1 MSVTQSEK
9 QQIIAD
15 YARSEGDTGSVEVQ
29 VAVLTRRI
37 ENLTAHLKTHK
48 KDVSTTRGLL
58 GLVARRRR
66 LLRYLLGRDS
76 ARHHALVE
84 RLGLRH

>member
-1 MSVTQSEK
+1 MSVTQEEK
-9 QQIIAD
+9 QQIIAE
-15 YARSEGDTGSVEVQ
+15 YAHSQGDTGAVEVQ

-37 ENLTAHLKTHK
+37 ENLTEHLKTHK

-66 LLRYLLGRDS
+66 LMRYLQGRDAKRHHDLAERLELRY
-76 ARHHALVE
+76 
-84 RLGLRH
+84 

>member
-66 LLRYLLGRDS
+66 LLRYLLGCDS
-76 ARHHALVE
+76 VRHHALVE
-84 RLGLRH
+84 RLGLRP